1 MAINRNQDIS
11 SEISLVQQYIFGI
24 LTVILPIS
32 ILPFPWDYSEKGM
45 AITVLFF
52 TLFLLGLEI
61 FKVVWTGKFST
72 LRKDID
78 FIIFSL
84 LIALSLST
92 IFAGDVNLSLYGYN
106 YRLGPGLLCVTSI
119 IIVTFLVR
127 SFINDSKAFLRF
139 INIFLIGSI
148 LTSIISIITLFG
160 GNFFELIPKISNL
173 GSTGLPIM
181 GSFVVMVIYNIFSI
195 FLAYIS
201 LYIYEGKQEQDLS
214 WFAIVTILVNL
225 VSLVLFS
232 TNITAFYLVLLLF
245 AVWFISLMAIFL
257 KDKKMKIKDKVSSLV
272 LPFIILLL
280 SLLMRIDTIRN
291 FIFSSTQI
299 TSPLRL
305 SIDFSWQIAS
315 QTLTETLKNGIFGL
329 GLDSFGVA
337 FTRFKPIDLMNV
349 NLLNGTNEVFTFL
362 SNAGFL
368 WFMVWLVLGWYVFKD
383 LVRDIKEYTSD
394 RNILVLLDI
403 LQVFLYL
410 ASFLTTYSVLLRF
423 LFFLSIS
430 LLIVARNIIDRES
443 VNNLLLKIWSVDAGP
458 GKKDQNSL
466 TPVLLTILVV
476 ICVALGSLKIGSTL
490 VSSLYLLR
498 AESYILNKTEDLDSN
513 ELNLQQKEEIVN
525 NLDRWYGKALK
536 YDRRNPLTNRKF
548 SNISVDKLSVLVDK
562 YEDME
567 DEEILNDVVSIRNQA
582 FEYSREAINLSPSI
596 YANYNNRVDV
606 YLAIINLGYTEYIR
620 DAISVIN
627 EAINKNP
634 YDYENYYNKGQL
646 YYILQNYDLALESST
661 QALSI
666 KGDYVPA
673 LILSAS
679 INGRQN
685 KTQVQLSYLQ
695 AAKTILEENDYQDTQ
710 LYKSL
715 TQQMES
721 IEAESTDDNEDVPE
735 TEQ

>member
-1 MAINRNQDIS
+1 
-11 SEISLVQQYIFGI
+11 
-24 LTVILPIS
+24 
-32 ILPFPWDYSEKGM
+32 
-45 AITVLFF
+45 
-52 TLFLLGLEI
+52 
-61 FKVVWTGKFST
+61 
-72 LRKDID
+72 
-78 FIIFSL
+78 
-84 LIALSLST
+84 
-92 IFAGDVNLSLYGYN
+92 
-106 YRLGPGLLCVTSI
+106 
-119 IIVTFLVR
+119 
-127 SFINDSKAFLRF
+127 
-139 INIFLIGSI
+139 
-148 LTSIISIITLFG
+148 
-160 GNFFELIPKISNL
+160 
-173 GSTGLPIM
+173 
-181 GSFVVMVIYNIFSI
+181 
-195 FLAYIS
+195 
-201 LYIYEGKQEQDLS
+201 
-214 WFAIVTILVNL
+214 
-225 VSLVLFS
+225 
-232 TNITAFYLVLLLF
+232 
-245 AVWFISLMAIFL
+245 
-257 KDKKMKIKDKVSSLV
+257 
-272 LPFIILLL
+272 
-280 SLLMRIDTIRN
+280 
-291 FIFSSTQI
+291 
-299 TSPLRL
+299 
-305 SIDFSWQIAS
+305 
-315 QTLTETLKNGIFGL
+315 
-329 GLDSFGVA
+329 
-337 FTRFKPIDLMNV
+337 MNV

-721 IEAESTDDNEDVPE
+721 IEAESTDDSEDVPE

>member
-1 MAINRNQDIS
+1 MAINKNQDIS

-24 LTVILPIS
+24 LVVILPIS

-45 AITVLFF
+45 AITVFFF
-52 TLFLLGLEI
+52 TLFLLGLEV

-119 IIVTFLVR
+119 ILVTFLVR
-127 SFINDSKAFLRF
+127 TFINDLKAFVRF

-173 GSTGLPIM
+173 GSTGLPVM
-181 GSFVVMVIYNIFSI
+181 GSFVVMVVYNIFSI

-225 VSLVLFS
+225 ISLVLFS
-232 TNITAFYLVLLLF
+232 TNITAFYIVLLLF
-245 AVWFISLMAIFL
+245 AVWFTSLIAIFL

-280 SLLMRIDTIRN
+280 SLLMRIDSIRDLV
-291 FIFSSTQI
+291 FSGTQI
-299 TSPLRL
+299 TSPIRL

-349 NLLNGTNEVFTFL
+349 DLLNATNEVLTFL

-368 WFMVWLVLGWYVFKD
+368 WFMIWLVLGWYVFKD

-410 ASFLTTYSVLLRF
+410 VSFFTTYSVLLRL

-430 LLIVARNIIDRES
+430 LLIVARNIIDGQS

-458 GKKDQNSL
+458 GRKDQNSL
-466 TPVLLTILVV
+466 TSILLTILVV

-498 AESYILNKTEDLDSN
+498 AESYILSKTEDLDNN
-513 ELNLQQKEEIVN
+513 ELNLQEKEEIVN
-525 NLDRWYGKALK
+525 NLGRWYEKALK

-548 SNISVDKLSVLVDK
+548 SNISVDKLSMLVDK

-567 DEEILNDVVSIRNQA
+567 DEEILNNIVSIRNQA
-582 FEYSREAINLSPSI
+582 FEHSREAINLSPSI
-596 YANYNNRVDV
+596 YGNYNNRVDV

-673 LILSAS
+673 LILSAG

-695 AAKTILEENDYQDTQ
+695 AAKTILEENDYQDTE
-710 LYKSL
+710 LYNNL
-715 TQQMES
+715 VDQMES
-721 IEAESTDDNEDVPE
+721 IESEDTNDSEDVPE

>member
-11 SEISLVQQYIFGI
+11 SEISLVQQYVFGI
-24 LTVILPIS
+24 FTVILPIS
-32 ILPFPWDYSEKGM
+32 ILPFPWDYAEKGM

-84 LIALSLST
+84 LIALLLST
-92 IFAGDVNLSLYGYN
+92 IFAADVNLSLYGYN

-148 LTSIISIITLFG
+148 ITSIISIITLFG

-173 GSTGLPIM
+173 GSTGLPVM

-280 SLLMRIDTIRN
+280 SLLMRVDAIRN
-291 FIFSSTQI
+291 FVFSSTQI

-337 FTRFKPIDLMNV
+337 FTRFKPIDLINV
-349 NLLNGTNEVFTFL
+349 DLLNGTNEVFTFL

-548 SNISVDKLSVLVDK
+548 SNISVDKLSILVDK

-721 IEAESTDDNEDVPE
+721 IEAESTDDSEDVPE